1 MVRPFFDGPHRAAGR
16 FSFPI
21 LDTGVTRYSA
31 VVGSIT
37 ELHTL
42 PDGGP
47 SDVPKVG
54 DALMYLANIGPQDD
68 GSVHVSGSIDWPTP
82 LYYQIALL
90 IDP

>member
-1 MVRPFFDGPHRAAGR
+1 MVRAINTTAGR
-16 FSFPI
+16 ANGRFAGPI
-21 LDTGVTRYSA
+21 LNCGATRYSA
-31 VVGSIT
+31 VKASIT

-54 DALMYLANIGPQDD
+54 DAIMQIVNIGPQDD
-68 GSVHVSGSIDWPTP
+68 GSVHVRVLIDWPTP
-82 LYYQIALL
+82 LYYRISLL